1 MLDGSALRF
10 LDLSAASDKVD
21 HEILLER
28 LSNHCGVT
36 DTAANW
42 FRSYLT
48 GRTQVVCIKGEL
60 SESSAGVPQ
69 GAVLGP
75 IAYLIYANPLP
86 SVIGCDHFC
95 KGVNVGQFSDDTRCH

>member
-1 MLDGSALRF
+1 MTVDVSDGSA
-10 LDLSAASDKVD
+10 D

-60 SESSAGVPQ
+60 SESSALLMGVPQ
-69 GAVLGP
+69 GAVLGA

-86 SVIGCDHFC
+86 SVIGCENLCNDI
-95 KGVNVGQFSDDTRCH
+95 NVDQFSDETR